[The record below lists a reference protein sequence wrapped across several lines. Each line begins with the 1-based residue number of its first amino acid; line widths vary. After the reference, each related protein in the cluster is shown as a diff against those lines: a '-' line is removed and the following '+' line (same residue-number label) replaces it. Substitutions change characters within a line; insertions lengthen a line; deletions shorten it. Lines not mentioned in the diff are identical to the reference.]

1 MVELALGLG
10 IAINLLFTEVFGLMS
25 GGLVVPGYLAIH
37 LSQPARVAATLAVGG
52 VTFASVRYGLMRLI
66 ILYGRRRF
74 GMTIM
79 TGFLWH
85 GLYLAAIGGVPGLSA
100 DLRVVGYIVPGLMA
114 NAALTQGWWPT
125 VGVTLAIA
133 VIVRLILIA
142 VGGWLV

>member
-10 IAINLLFTEVFGLMS
+10 IAINLLFTELFGLVS
-25 GGLVVPGYLAIH
+25 GGLVVPGYLALH
-37 LSQPARVAATLAVGG
+37 LGQPARVLATLLVSAI
-52 VTFASVRYGLMRLI
+52 TFVSVRFGLMRVV

-74 GMTIM
+74 GVTIL

-85 GLYLAAIGGVPGLSA
+85 GLYLAGLGSVPGVSA

-125 VGVTLAIA
+125 AGMTLLIA
-133 VIVRLILIA
+133 VLVRLILIA
-142 VGGWLV
+142 AGGWLA

>member
-10 IAINLLFTEVFGLMS
+10 IAINLIFTELFGLMS
-25 GGLVVPGYLAIH
+25 GGLVVPGYLALH
-37 LSQPARVAATLAVGG
+37 LSQPARVVATVAVGAL
-52 VTFASVRYGLMRLI
+52 TFVSVRYGLMRLI

-74 GMTIM
+74 GVTIL

-85 GLYLAAIGGVPGLSA
+85 GLYLAGLGNVPGVGA

-125 VGVTLAIA
+125 VGMTLLIA

-142 VGGWLV
+142 VGGWIG